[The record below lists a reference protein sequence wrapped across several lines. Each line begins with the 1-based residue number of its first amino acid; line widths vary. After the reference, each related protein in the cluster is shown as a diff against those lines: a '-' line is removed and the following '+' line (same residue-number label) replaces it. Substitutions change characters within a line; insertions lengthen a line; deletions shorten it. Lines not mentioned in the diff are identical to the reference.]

1 MLGARD
7 LEPLALDLVR
17 REVVRVPPQ
26 QVVALRL
33 QSAVA
38 GGLYGT
44 GDLVNIVAEDQVLAA
59 LLLRYANSASFRGV
73 EQITSLHDAIT
84 RMGAAEVC
92 RTALALGV
100 AANASA
106 PGPLAELRRKW
117 WRQAYMSALCCE
129 HLGDRRGLRRDDA
142 FVCGLLHDFGRVVGL
157 ACFEYILEH
166 NHDARMMPAAA
177 WEESINHIHGEL
189 GAIVAK
195 KWNFSATLRAA
206 ISSHHHPETAG
217 RYRALM
223 DVVFASDAVV
233 ALGEDHSR
241 ITTRDLSPMPS
252 LSPSEVASIAEL
264 VPHIASKVAA
274 LSELTGGAAATAP
287 SSCQIEKP
295 ASALEA
301 PGKPASFVVQL
312 PQPSGTL
319 LYSGNTVW
327 PEGLGFRGKVKL
339 RENSIVRL
347 TIVAPEGPFTVFANV
362 LLCVPDN
369 GATQIEA
376 RLFGLDRPAITAWG
390 RFFAGIK

>member
-1 MLGARD
+1 MLDARD

-17 REVVRVPPQ
+17 REVIRIPPQ
-26 QVVALRL
+26 QAVALRL
-33 QSAVA
+33 QSLVSS
-38 GGLYGT
+38 GSFGI
-44 GDLVNIVAEDQVLAA
+44 GDLVAIVAEDQALAA

-100 AANASA
+100 AVTAGA

-129 HLGDRRGLRRDDA
+129 HLGDRRGIRRDDA

-157 ACFEYILEH
+157 ACFEYVLSH
-166 NHDARMMPAAA
+166 NKDARTMPAAV
-177 WEESINHIHGEL
+177 WEESIDHIHAEL
-189 GAIVAK
+189 GVMIGK
-195 KWNFSATLRAA
+195 RWNFSAALRAA

-217 RYRALM
+217 RYRALV
-223 DVVFASDAVV
+223 DVVVAADGVV
-233 ALGEDHSR
+233 SLGEDHSR
-241 ITTRDLSPMPS
+241 ITSKDLQPMPG
-252 LSPSEVASIAEL
+252 LSAHEIASIAEL
-264 VPHIASKVAA
+264 VPVIAGKVAEVGEMA
-274 LSELTGGAAATAP
+274 GGVTTTGTYQA
-287 SSCQIEKP
+287 CQIEKP
-295 ASALEA
+295 ASALEG
-301 PGKPASFVVQL
+301 PGKPARFVVQL
-312 PQPSGTL
+312 PQPNGTL
-319 LYSGNTVW
+319 LYAGNTVW
-327 PEGLGFRGKVKL
+327 PQGLGFRGKVKL

-376 RLFGLDRPAITAWG
+376 RLFGLDRATLTSWN
-390 RFFAGIK
+390 RFFDGV